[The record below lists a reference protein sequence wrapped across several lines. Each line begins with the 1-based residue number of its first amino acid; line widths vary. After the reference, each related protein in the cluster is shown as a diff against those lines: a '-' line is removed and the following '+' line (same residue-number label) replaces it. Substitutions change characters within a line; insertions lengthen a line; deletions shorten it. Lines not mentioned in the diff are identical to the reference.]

1 MTLVEVFIKKEICF
15 CILKCYFSQSLLQ
28 ILISQTCLFTSW
40 QLQGCSELSIQT
52 DFSPPKRLFAEHF
65 RVLLLKIQNFKNIF
79 KRRNIQLFM
88 FRRPKLQL
96 SNYGLLKKGRCF
108 RLKNNKEYF
117 VFLGALQGRN
127 LWGSRS
133 GGGQG
138 TGPGLPTQ
146 GRSPSPPRHPPPQG
160 CWVGASP
167 SSSCC
172 RQHAAG
178 GALFERALASPDVLA
193 SSPDVLDLPRKYS
206 SSHIKWGRKEKKG
219 IALC

>member
-1 MTLVEVFIKKEICF
+1 MCF

-40 QLQGCSELSIQT
+40 QLQGCSELSVQT
-52 DFSPPKRLFAEHF
+52 DFPHQKGFLLNISGFYFWKF
-65 RVLLLKIQNFKNIF
+65 RTSKTFLNVEIF
-79 KRRNIQLFM
+79 SFLCSGG
-88 FRRPKLQL
+88 L
-96 SNYGLLKKGRCF
+96 SCSFQITDFLRKERCF

-117 VFLGALQGRN
+117 VFLRVLQGRN
-127 LWGSRS
+127 LRGSGG

-138 TGPGLPTQ
+138 AGPGLPTQ
-146 GRSPSPPRHPPPQG
+146 GRSPSPPGHPPPQG

-172 RQHAAG
+172 RRHTAG

-193 SSPDVLDLPRKYS
+193 PSPDMLDLPRKS
-206 SSHIKWGRKEKKG
+206 GSSHIKRGWREKKG